1 MTVARR
7 RRRPISD
14 PIQQKPGERAREQ
27 LLEAAGEIFA
37 EKGYGRAT
45 SKEICERA
53 EMNSASVNYYF
64 GGVEPL
70 YAETLAHAHRRLV
83 MIEALKDIDAS
94 DASPKQKLRAYIA
107 LIVRRLALPTR
118 SWEMRLLSREI
129 ISPSPARET
138 FVESELLPKLRGLRG
153 IIAAFIGATPDD
165 PVVGRTILT
174 VVAPALILAIS
185 HRSMLTNI
193 IPGLVDPSEEINPL
207 IDHFERFIS
216 AGLEAVALQL
226 RSEASTSKK
235 PRPGRR
241 RIRPR

>member
-1 MTVARR
+1 MTTG
-7 RRRPISD
+7 RRPIPD
-14 PIQQKPGERAREQ
+14 PTQPKLGERAREQ

-53 EMNSASVNYYF
+53 GMNSASVNYYF

-70 YAETLAHAHRRLV
+70 YTETLAHAHRRLV
-83 MIEALKDIDAS
+83 RIEALKDIATS

-107 LIVRRLALPTR
+107 LIVRRLALPAK

-185 HRSMLTNI
+185 HRSMLTHI
-193 IPGLVDPSEEINPL
+193 IPGLVDPSEEIDPL
-207 IDHFERFIS
+207 IDHFERFIN
-216 AGLEAVALQL
+216 AGLEAVTLQL
-226 RSEASTSKK
+226 RSEASTLKK

-241 RIRPR
+241 RIRPRL

>member
-1 MTVARR
+1 MTTVRR
-7 RRRPISD
+7 RSISD
-14 PIQQKPGERAREQ
+14 PTQPRAGERAREQ
-27 LLEAAGEIFA
+27 AAGEVFA

-53 EMNSASVNYYF
+53 GTNSASVNYYF

-83 MIEALKDIDAS
+83 AIEVLQDIAAS

-107 LIVRRLALPTR
+107 VIVRRLALPTT

-129 ISPSPARET
+129 ISPSPAREA
-138 FVESELLPKLRGLRG
+138 FVESELLPKLHGLRS

-174 VVAPALILAIS
+174 VVAPALILAIL

-193 IPGLVDPSEEINPL
+193 IPGLVDPSEEIDPL
-207 IDHFERFIS
+207 IDHFERFIH
-216 AGLEAVALQL
+216 AGLDAVALHL
-226 RSEASTSKK
+226 RPEGSA
-235 PRPGRR
+235 
-241 RIRPR
+241 